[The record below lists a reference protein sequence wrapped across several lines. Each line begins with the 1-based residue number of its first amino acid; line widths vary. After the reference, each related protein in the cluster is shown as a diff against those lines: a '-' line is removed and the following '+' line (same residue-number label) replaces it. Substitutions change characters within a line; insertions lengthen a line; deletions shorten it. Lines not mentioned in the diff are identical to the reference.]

1 MESDFGLKVRVHKPR
16 VSYRETIESRV
27 KAEGVFDRQ
36 TAGVTQFFQVTLQ
49 VEPFQ
54 GDEPIVVESRLKP
67 GDLPQEFAQML
78 VEAVAESVKGGGL
91 VGYPLMNVKFTVLDV
106 KYRDGDTTDVA
117 IQAAAGQAVQN
128 ALSKAGVVL
137 LEPIMSLEVVV
148 PDDYLG
154 NIQADLNVR
163 RAMIVNSDRRGGLA
177 VLQAE
182 AALSQMFGYST
193 QVRSLSQGRAS
204 YSMHP
209 LKYAPAPPDVLRDM
223 LG

>member
-1 MESDFGLKVRVHKPR
+1 VE
-16 VSYRETIESRV
+16 
-27 KAEGVFDRQ
+27 AEGEFDRQ
-36 TAGVTQFFQVTLQ
+36 AAGVAQYFRVKLQ
-49 VEPFQ
+49 VEPHA
-54 GDEPIVVESRLKP
+54 GDEAIVVESRLKP
-67 GDLPQEFAQML
+67 GDLPQEFAKLL
-78 VEAVAESVKGGGL
+78 VDSIAESVKGGGG

-106 KYRDGDTTDVA
+106 KFREGDTTDIA
-117 IQAAAGQAVQN
+117 IQAAAGEAVQN
-128 ALSKAGVVL
+128 VLSKAGIVL
-137 LEPIMSLEVVV
+137 LEPVMSLEVVV
-148 PDDYLG
+148 PEEFLG

-163 RAMIVNSDRRGGLA
+163 RAMIVNSDRRGSLA

-209 LKYAPAPPDVLRDM
+209 LKYAPAPPDVLREM